1 MANTQGN
8 KYLFGSP
15 ATLAMYDAGNAIIV
29 TGYLSPDIENY
40 DITHE
45 CDTEEVRNSIGEVV
59 GHIAY
64 NNRLTL
70 TVNFIPV
77 GTNATEVTALNQ
89 RLWGCSLP
97 TGNGTVIISGAPII
111 NVGGYADA
119 INAPTGNRWI
129 YGGGGSIKTTA
140 TGKATG
146 TITLKRFTNLNAAGA
161 ATNLNAPP
169 T

>member
-15 ATLAMYDAGNAIIV
+15 ATIAVYDASGSVIV
-29 TGYLSPDIENY
+29 SGYVSPDIENY

-45 CDTEEVRNSIGEVV
+45 CDTEEVRNSSGEVV

-70 TVNFIPV
+70 TVNFIPK
-77 GTNATEVTALNQ
+77 GTNAVEATALLE
-89 RLWGCSLP
+89 RLYGCSLP
-97 TGNGTVIISGAPII
+97 VGNGTVAITGAPAI
-111 NVGGYADA
+111 NFGGYADA
-119 INAPTGNRWI
+119 INTGSGGRWI
-129 YGGGGSIKTTA
+129 YAGGGSIKTTQ

-146 TITLKRFTNLNAAGA
+146 TMTLKRFINISAGA
-161 ATNLNAPP
+161 ATNL
-169 T
+169 